1 MSGVK
6 VAGVLLGGGSS
17 TRFGRPKLEERFDG
31 RRLLDIACENFLEA
45 GLEPVVYCG
54 LGDPEDGRVLR
65 AGRGEEMI
73 GTLRSGLRTLPEGP
87 FAFAPADMPALSPE
101 LIRMLLE
108 TFLEEYHEFLVPSY
122 HRHRGHPAFARDRE
136 PFFRLGDRGGAR
148 EVLHVAGDA
157 LHHVTVDTADIL
169 FDVDTPEDLAAA
181 GSADSRHQRL
191 VERGTL
197 S

>member
-1 MSGVK
+1 MN

-17 TRFGRPKLEERFDG
+17 TRFGRPKLEERLGG
-31 RRLLDIACENFLEA
+31 RRLLDIACENFLLA

-54 LGDPEDGRVLR
+54 PGDPEDKRVRR
-65 AGRGEEMI
+65 AGRGDEMI

-108 TFLEEYHEFLVPSY
+108 TFLDGRHEFLVPSY
-122 HRHRGHPAFARDRE
+122 DRQRGHPAFARDQE
-136 PFFRLGDRGGAR
+136 PFFRLGDTDGAR
-148 EVLHVAGDA
+148 EVFHVAGDA
-157 LHHVTVDTADIL
+157 LFHVRVDTADVL

-181 GSADSRHQRL
+181 ASADARRRRL
-191 VERGTL
+191 VERGQV